1 MRTIKPIDMEALVY
15 KYGFDY
21 HVEPNPGYGA
31 VATLNL
37 NCIYADG
44 ANLEFH
50 KDHVVF
56 ETAVAYGTTNLPL
69 CQQIDYMLKIKMPIW
84 MAKQL
89 AYATN
94 NKYKEES

>member
-1 MRTIKPIDMEALVY
+1 MRTINPIDMETLVY

-21 HVEPNPGYGA
+21 HIESNPSSGA

-50 KDHVVF
+50 KDHVVL
-56 ETAVAYGTTNLPL
+56 ETAVAYGTTNLPH

-84 MAKQL
+84 VAKHIAQE
-89 AYATN
+89 TTHRQ
-94 NKYKEES
+94 KEES

>member
-1 MRTIKPIDMEALVY
+1 METLIY

-21 HVEPNPGYGA
+21 RVDPESGYGA

-37 NCIYADG
+37 NCMYADG

-50 KDHVVF
+50 EGHVVL
-56 ETAVAYGTTNLPL
+56 ETTVAYGTTNLPL

-84 MAKQL
+84 MAEYI
-89 AYATN
+89 ARATTN
-94 NKYKEES
+94 QQKEER

>member
-1 MRTIKPIDMEALVY
+1 MRTIKPIDMETLVY
-15 KYGFDY
+15 KYGLDY
-21 HVEPNPGYGA
+21 RVESNPSSGA

-50 KDHVVF
+50 KDHVIL

-84 MAKQL
+84 MAEYI
-89 AYATN
+89 ARATIHRQ
-94 NKYKEES
+94 KEES